1 LYYWLCSF
9 HTLERQHE
17 KTTPIN
23 AFINLMDNYILP
35 RKQAITVFFAFA
47 FGYFLSCLLRA
58 ITATLSPVLT
68 LEFELM
74 AADLGLLA
82 GGYFLGFASMQIP
95 LGYLLDKFGPKKIV
109 SSFLLIAF
117 IGTVSFALAQSFSGL
132 LVSRILIGVGA
143 GACLMAPLTGYRIW
157 FAENQQ
163 QRVNSWMLMI
173 ASLGFLS
180 STLPVQLLL
189 PTLGWRW
196 IFGGIAALIL
206 ISIIL
211 MLTFIP
217 KWNHQQDESL
227 ENPLKSG
234 SLADV
239 WKNKFFISVIPMGL
253 FNYGGLMAIQTLW
266 AGPWMIR
273 VAGYTPLESATG
285 LFWINITMLISFFL
299 WGYFLPRITNLG
311 FSALKILT
319 VGLPISFLVMLFI
332 IILGSKAGAFYITL
346 FILSSIF
353 LSVVQPAVGLS
364 FQSHLAGKALTS
376 FNLLIFLGAF
386 IMQWFIGLVIDLVK
400 SFGYTEIIGF
410 KTAFSVFLLLSLT
423 SYIFFLIINKNH
435 IFFKIKNM

>member
-1 LYYWLCSF
+1 M
-9 HTLERQHE
+9 E
-17 KTTPIN
+17 
-23 AFINLMDNYILP
+23 NYILP
-35 RKQAITVFFAFA
+35 KKQAITVFFVFA

-117 IGTVSFALAQSFSGL
+117 IGTLSFALAQSFSGL
-132 LVSRILIGVGA
+132 LISRILIGVGVS
-143 GACLMAPLTGYRIW
+143 ACLMAPLTGYRIW

-163 QRVNSWMLMI
+163 QRANSWMLMI

-189 PTLGWRW
+189 PSLGWRW
-196 IFGGIAALIL
+196 LFGGIAGLIL
-206 ISIIL
+206 ISIFL
-211 MLTFIP
+211 MLAFIP
-217 KWNHQQDESL
+217 KWDHQKDESL
-227 ENPLKSG
+227 ENPVRQG
-234 SLADV
+234 SLSDV

-285 LFWINITMLISFFL
+285 LFWINITMLVSFFL

-311 FSALKILT
+311 FSALKILKF
-319 VGLPISFLVMLFI
+319 GLPVSFLVMLTI

-353 LSVVQPAVGLS
+353 LSVTQPAVGLS

-376 FNLLIFLGAF
+376 FNLLIFLGTF
-386 IMQWFIGLVIDLVK
+386 IMQWVMGLVIDLVK
-400 SFGYTEIIGF
+400 NYGYTEIIGF
-410 KTAFSVFLLLSLT
+410 KAAFSLFLFLSLI
-423 SYIFFLIINKNH
+423 SYIFFLIINK
-435 IFFKIKNM
+435 KS

>member
-1 LYYWLCSF
+1 M
-9 HTLERQHE
+9 E
-17 KTTPIN
+17 
-23 AFINLMDNYILP
+23 NYILP
-35 RKQAITVFFAFA
+35 KRQALTVFFVFA

-117 IGTVSFALAQSFSGL
+117 IGTVSFALAQNFSGL
-132 LVSRILIGVGA
+132 LVSRILIGVGVS
-143 GACLMAPLTGYRIW
+143 ACLMAPLTGYRIW

-163 QRVNSWMLMI
+163 QRANSWMLMI

-180 STLPVQLLL
+180 STLPIQLLL
-189 PTLGWRW
+189 PSLGWRW

-206 ISIIL
+206 ISIFL
-211 MLTFIP
+211 MLVFIP
-217 KWNHQQDESL
+217 KWNHQKDESL
-227 ENPLKSG
+227 ENSERKG

-299 WGYFLPRITNLG
+299 WGYFLPKITNLG
-311 FSALKILT
+311 FSALKILKL
-319 VGLPISFLVMLFI
+319 GLPVSFLIMLMI

-353 LSVVQPAVGLS
+353 LSVTQPAVGLS
-364 FQSHLAGKALTS
+364 FASHLAGKALTS
-376 FNLLIFLGAF
+376 FNLLIFLGTF
-386 IMQWFIGLVIDLVK
+386 IMQWVMGLVIDLVK
-400 SFGYTEIIGF
+400 IFGYTEIIGF
-410 KTAFSVFLLLSLT
+410 KAAFSFFLFLSLI
-423 SYIFFLIINKNH
+423 SYIFFLIINK
-435 IFFKIKNM
+435 KS

>member
-1 LYYWLCSF
+1 M
-9 HTLERQHE
+9 E
-17 KTTPIN
+17 
-23 AFINLMDNYILP
+23 NYILP
-35 RKQAITVFFAFA
+35 KRQAITVFFVFA

-117 IGTVSFALAQSFSGL
+117 IGTLSFALAQSFSGL
-132 LVSRILIGVGA
+132 LISRILIGVGVS
-143 GACLMAPLTGYRIW
+143 ACLMAPLTGYRIW

-163 QRVNSWMLMI
+163 QRANSWMLMI

-189 PTLGWRW
+189 PSLGWRW
-196 IFGGIAALIL
+196 LFGGIAGLIL
-206 ISIIL
+206 ISIFL
-211 MLTFIP
+211 MLAFIP
-217 KWNHQQDESL
+217 KWDHQKDESL
-227 ENPLKSG
+227 ENPVRQG
-234 SLADV
+234 SLSDV

-273 VAGYTPLESATG
+273 VAGYSSLESATG
-285 LFWINITMLISFFL
+285 LFWINITMLVSFFL
-299 WGYFLPRITNLG
+299 WGYFLPRIINLG
-311 FSALKILT
+311 FSALKIIKF
-319 VGLPISFLVMLFI
+319 GLPLSFLVMLT
-332 IILGSKAGAFYITL
+332 IILLGPKAGAFYITL
-346 FILSSIF
+346 FILTSIF
-353 LSVVQPAVGLS
+353 LSVIQPAVGLT

-400 SFGYTEIIGF
+400 SFGYSEITGF
-410 KTAFSVFLLLSLT
+410 KTSFSAFLLLSLM
-423 SYIFFLIINKNH
+423 SYIFFLIINKKPQTIH
-435 IFFKIKNM
+435 HGKAT

>member
-1 LYYWLCSF
+1 M
-9 HTLERQHE
+9 E
-17 KTTPIN
+17 
-23 AFINLMDNYILP
+23 NYILP
-35 RKQAITVFFAFA
+35 KRQAITVFFVFA

-117 IGTVSFALAQSFSGL
+117 IGTVSFALAQNFSGL
-132 LVSRILIGVGA
+132 LVSRILIGVGVS
-143 GACLMAPLTGYRIW
+143 ACLMAPLTGYRIW

-163 QRVNSWMLMI
+163 QRANSWMLMI

-189 PTLGWRW
+189 PSLGWRW
-196 IFGGIAALIL
+196 LFGGIAGLIL
-206 ISIIL
+206 ISIFL
-211 MLTFIP
+211 MLAFIP
-217 KWNHQQDESL
+217 KWDHQKNESL
-227 ENPLKSG
+227 ENPVRQG
-234 SLADV
+234 SLSDV

-285 LFWINITMLISFFL
+285 LFWINITMLVSFFL

-311 FSALKILT
+311 FSALKILKL
-319 VGLPISFLVMLFI
+319 GLPVSFLVMLTI

-353 LSVVQPAVGLS
+353 LSVTQPAVGLS

-376 FNLLIFLGAF
+376 FNLLIFLGTF
-386 IMQWFIGLVIDLVK
+386 IMQWVMGLVIDLVK
-400 SFGYTEIIGF
+400 NSGYTEITGF
-410 KTAFSVFLLLSLT
+410 KAAFSFFLFLSLI
-423 SYIFFLIINKNH
+423 SYIFFLIINK
-435 IFFKIKNM
+435 KS

>member
-1 LYYWLCSF
+1 M
-9 HTLERQHE
+9 E
-17 KTTPIN
+17 
-23 AFINLMDNYILP
+23 NYILP
-35 RKQAITVFFAFA
+35 KRQAITVFFVFA

-117 IGTVSFALAQSFSGL
+117 IGTLSFALAQSFSGL
-132 LVSRILIGVGA
+132 LISRILIGVGVS
-143 GACLMAPLTGYRIW
+143 ACLMAPLTGYRIW

-163 QRVNSWMLMI
+163 QRANSWMLMI

-189 PTLGWRW
+189 PSLGWRW
-196 IFGGIAALIL
+196 LFGGIAGLIL
-206 ISIIL
+206 ISIFL
-211 MLTFIP
+211 MLAFIP
-217 KWNHQQDESL
+217 KWDHQKDESL
-227 ENPLKSG
+227 ENPVRQG
-234 SLADV
+234 SLSDV

-285 LFWINITMLISFFL
+285 LFWINITMLVSFFL

-311 FSALKILT
+311 FSALKILKL
-319 VGLPISFLVMLFI
+319 GLPVSFLVMLTI

-353 LSVVQPAVGLS
+353 LSVTQPAVGLS

-376 FNLLIFLGAF
+376 FNLLIFLGTF
-386 IMQWFIGLVIDLVK
+386 IMQWVMGLVIDLVK
-400 SFGYTEIIGF
+400 NYGYTEIIGF
-410 KTAFSVFLLLSLT
+410 KAAFSFFLFLSLF
-423 SYIFFLIINKNH
+423 SYIFFLIINK
-435 IFFKIKNM
+435 KS

>member
-1 LYYWLCSF
+1 M
-9 HTLERQHE
+9 E
-17 KTTPIN
+17 
-23 AFINLMDNYILP
+23 NYILP
-35 RKQAITVFFAFA
+35 KRQAITVFFVFA

-117 IGTVSFALAQSFSGL
+117 IGTLSFALAQSFSGL
-132 LVSRILIGVGA
+132 LISRILIGVGVS
-143 GACLMAPLTGYRIW
+143 ACLMAPLTGYRIW

-163 QRVNSWMLMI
+163 QRANSWMLMI

-189 PTLGWRW
+189 PALGWRW
-196 IFGGIAALIL
+196 LFAGIAGLIL
-206 ISIIL
+206 ISIFL
-211 MLTFIP
+211 MLAFIP
-217 KWNHQQDESL
+217 KWDHQKNESL
-227 ENPLKSG
+227 DNQTSKG

-285 LFWINITMLISFFL
+285 LFWINITMLVSFFL

-311 FSALKILT
+311 FSALKILKL
-319 VGLPISFLVMLFI
+319 GLPVSFLVMLTI

-353 LSVVQPAVGLS
+353 LSVTQPAVGLS

-376 FNLLIFLGAF
+376 FNLLIFLGTF
-386 IMQWFIGLVIDLVK
+386 IMQWVMGLVIDLVK
-400 SFGYTEIIGF
+400 NYGYTEIIGF
-410 KTAFSVFLLLSLT
+410 KAAFSFFLFLSLI
-423 SYIFFLIINKNH
+423 SYIFFLIINK
-435 IFFKIKNM
+435 KS

>member
-1 LYYWLCSF
+1 M
-9 HTLERQHE
+9 E
-17 KTTPIN
+17 
-23 AFINLMDNYILP
+23 NYILP
-35 RKQAITVFFAFA
+35 RRQAITVFFVFA

-117 IGTVSFALAQSFSGL
+117 IGTLSFALAQSFSGL
-132 LVSRILIGVGA
+132 LISRILIGVGVS
-143 GACLMAPLTGYRIW
+143 ACLMAPLTGYRIW

-163 QRVNSWMLMI
+163 QRANSWMLMI

-189 PTLGWRW
+189 PSLGWRW
-196 IFGGIAALIL
+196 LFGGIAGLIL
-206 ISIIL
+206 ISIFL
-211 MLTFIP
+211 MLAFIP
-217 KWNHQQDESL
+217 KWDHQKNESL
-227 ENPLKSG
+227 DNQTSKG

-266 AGPWMIR
+266 AGPWMVR
-273 VAGYTPLESATG
+273 VAGYTPIESATG

-299 WGYFLPRITNLG
+299 WGYFLPKITNLG
-311 FSALKILT
+311 FSALKILKL
-319 VGLPISFLVMLFI
+319 GLPVSFLIMLMI

-353 LSVVQPAVGLS
+353 LSVTQPAVGLS
-364 FQSHLAGKALTS
+364 FASHLAGKALTS
-376 FNLLIFLGAF
+376 FNLLIFLGTF
-386 IMQWFIGLVIDLVK
+386 IMQWVMGLVIDLVK
-400 SFGYTEIIGF
+400 TFGYTEIIGF
-410 KTAFSVFLLLSLT
+410 KAAFSFFLFLSLI
-423 SYIFFLIINKNH
+423 SYIFFLIINK
-435 IFFKIKNM
+435 KS

>member
-1 LYYWLCSF
+1 M
-9 HTLERQHE
+9 E
-17 KTTPIN
+17 
-23 AFINLMDNYILP
+23 NYILP
-35 RKQAITVFFAFA
+35 KRQAITVFFVFA

-117 IGTVSFALAQSFSGL
+117 IGTLSFALAQSFSGL
-132 LVSRILIGVGA
+132 LISRILIGVGVS
-143 GACLMAPLTGYRIW
+143 ACLMAPLTGYRIW

-163 QRVNSWMLMI
+163 QRANSWMLMI

-189 PTLGWRW
+189 PSLGWRW
-196 IFGGIAALIL
+196 LFGGIAGLIL
-206 ISIIL
+206 ISIFL
-211 MLTFIP
+211 MLAFIP
-217 KWNHQQDESL
+217 KWDHQKDESL
-227 ENPLKSG
+227 ENPVRQG
-234 SLADV
+234 SLSDV

-299 WGYFLPRITNLG
+299 WGYFLPKITNLG
-311 FSALKILT
+311 FSALKILKL
-319 VGLPISFLVMLFI
+319 GLPVSFLIMLMI

-353 LSVVQPAVGLS
+353 LSVTQPAVGLS
-364 FQSHLAGKALTS
+364 FASHLAGKALTS
-376 FNLLIFLGAF
+376 FNLLIFLGTF
-386 IMQWFIGLVIDLVK
+386 IMQWVMGLVIDLVK
-400 SFGYTEIIGF
+400 TFGYTEIIGF
-410 KTAFSVFLLLSLT
+410 KAAFSFFLFLSLI
-423 SYIFFLIINKNH
+423 SYIFFLIINK
-435 IFFKIKNM
+435 KS

>member
-1 LYYWLCSF
+1 M
-9 HTLERQHE
+9 E
-17 KTTPIN
+17 
-23 AFINLMDNYILP
+23 NYILP
-35 RKQAITVFFAFA
+35 KKQAITVFFVFA

-117 IGTVSFALAQSFSGL
+117 IGTLSFALAQSFSGL
-132 LVSRILIGVGA
+132 LISRILIGVGVS
-143 GACLMAPLTGYRIW
+143 ACLMAPLTGYRIW

-163 QRVNSWMLMI
+163 QRANSWMLMI

-189 PTLGWRW
+189 PSLGWRW
-196 IFGGIAALIL
+196 LFGGIAGLIL
-206 ISIIL
+206 ISIFL
-211 MLTFIP
+211 MLAFIP
-217 KWNHQQDESL
+217 KWDHQKDESL
-227 ENPLKSG
+227 ENPVRQG
-234 SLADV
+234 SLSDV

-285 LFWINITMLISFFL
+285 LFWINITMLVSFFL

-311 FSALKILT
+311 FSALKILKL
-319 VGLPISFLVMLFI
+319 GLPVSFLVMLTI

-353 LSVVQPAVGLS
+353 LSVTQPAVGLS

-376 FNLLIFLGAF
+376 FNLLIFLGTF
-386 IMQWFIGLVIDLVK
+386 IMQWVMGLVIDLVK
-400 SFGYTEIIGF
+400 NYGYTEIIGF
-410 KTAFSVFLLLSLT
+410 KAAFSFFLFLSLI
-423 SYIFFLIINKNH
+423 SYIFFLIINK
-435 IFFKIKNM
+435 KS